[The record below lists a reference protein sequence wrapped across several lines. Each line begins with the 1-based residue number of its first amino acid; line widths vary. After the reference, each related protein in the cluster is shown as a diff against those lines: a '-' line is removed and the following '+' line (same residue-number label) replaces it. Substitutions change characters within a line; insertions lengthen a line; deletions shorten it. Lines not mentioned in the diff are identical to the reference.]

1 MIAATGKID
10 KKTGK
15 FDPKSF
21 VYQKADSPDK
31 KLVEI
36 VKEAIEAMNDS
47 GYLQY
52 LKDLSGKDLTIQIT
66 QDDTN
71 VKAVIQSQLES
82 DARAQTVSSGLS
94 FLINFKKQEKES
106 AFADE
111 NDKDDLVLLQ
121 NAAVKAQ
128 GRILM
133 IGFNIPKA
141 DLQRMIQRKLAEQR
155 NQPKQP
161 DGTTV
166 AKPAN
171 TVG

>member
-1 MIAATGKID
+1 
-10 KKTGK
+10 
-15 FDPKSF
+15 
-21 VYQKADSPDK
+21 
-31 KLVEI
+31 
-36 VKEAIEAMNDS
+36 MNDS

-161 DGTTV
+161 DGTTE